1 MAFDLNQWDVK
12 EEDITPLI
20 KKATNREEIKSLCII
35 FKTLLDN
42 KKQAPSL
49 RFTVTP
55 TVDQYLKKWAQA
67 YFKGLDGRPS
77 LRKGKS
83 STTAPDSL
91 VKELFAKSHKR
102 FSQEDVD
109 KIAKGHS
116 VMMTLE
122 NIVGD
127 FLEEYLNAELI
138 SYGWHC
144 CWGKTIKSVDF
155 CHEDG
160 RLLQIKTSDNSENSS
175 SRGVRNNTSIQVW
188 QRRKS
193 RQPNKYYWKD
203 LQEIT
208 GNTSLSEDG
217 FRNFV
222 FNILEY
228 NDRLI
233 YTSDPSIEQEA
244 LQVDLGL

>member
-1 MAFDLNQWDVK
+1 MAFDPTQWSV
-12 EEDITPLI
+12 EEKDIPTLI
-20 KKATNREEIKSLCII
+20 KSVTNLENIESLVVI
-35 FKTLLDN
+35 FGALLN
-42 KKQAPSL
+42 NRVLAPSL

-55 TVDQYLKKWAQA
+55 TVDQYLKRWINA
-67 YFKGLDGRPS
+67 YLTGLDGRPS

-83 STTAPDSL
+83 STTVPDSL
-91 VKELFAKSHKR
+91 VKELFAKSHKH
-102 FSQEDVD
+102 FSQEDID

-116 VMMTLE
+116 TMMTLE

-127 FLEEYLNAELI
+127 FLEEYLNAELK

-144 CWGKTIKSVDF
+144 CWGKTIKAVDF

-160 RLLQIKTSDNSENSS
+160 SLLQIKTSDNSENSS
-175 SRGVRNNTSIQVW
+175 SKGVRNNTSIQVW

-193 RQPNKYYWKD
+193 KRTDQYYWEE
-203 LQEIT
+203 LQKIT
-208 GNTSLSEDG
+208 GNTSLSENG

-233 YTSDPSIEQEA
+233 YVDGLNSQQDVSQIE
-244 LQVDLGL
+244 LDL